1 MKNTFKNLLLIKC
14 NITLTNQVEYGFQR
28 LRKNLL
34 EPIYFDDRYEMKGI
48 LSHSESDWGYELVI
62 EQEGHGMGLSYKK
75 LHVEYGFQERSI
87 WITNIRDNYSVN
99 INLDYADVLIMSV
112 MEIAAA
118 YIKVEGIHMEYK
130 INHFKI

>member
-62 EQEGHGMGLSYKK
+62 E
-75 LHVEYGFQERSI
+75 
-87 WITNIRDNYSVN
+87 
-99 INLDYADVLIMSV
+99 
-112 MEIAAA
+112 
-118 YIKVEGIHMEYK
+118 
-130 INHFKI
+130 